1 MDLGASTRVTPR
13 RASGH
18 RTIVGL
24 EWAEPLARRPACIPE
39 SRPKG
44 VKALGLRYER
54 KAAAEINRALRGSLV
69 RGQWFEFVD
78 ANGHGYCQC
87 DGLYYDPQSDSYVV
101 FEFKLTEVDEAR
113 SQLKNLYLPVVAWA
127 WPQFAPPRGI
137 VVARH
142 LTRETNV
149 NLVYDS
155 LWWVMAEPP
164 ALGIPTLHWIG
175 RSAL

>member
-1 MDLGASTRVTPR
+1 MDLGAHSRVTPR
-13 RASGH
+13 RAPGH

-39 SRPKG
+39 SRPRG
-44 VKALGLRYER
+44 VRATGLRYER
-54 KAAAEINRALRGSLV
+54 KAAAEIHRALGQSLV

-87 DGLYYDPQSDSYVV
+87 DGLFYDIRTDAYVV

-113 SQLKNLYLPVVAWA
+113 SQLKNLYLPVIETA
-127 WPQFAPPRGI
+127 WPRFQKPRGV

-149 NLVYDS
+149 DLVCDS
-155 LWWVMAEPP
+155 LWKAITFERPDT
-164 ALGIPTLHWIG
+164 IPTLHWIG